1 MMNLEIECL
10 VCSRELVRI
19 IVNSRIIPAFPI
31 LDNTVVVKVKPI
43 WDEHEH
49 LIFIKNILSQYKKL
63 TNKFILNKINND
75 PKIVIRS
82 RLVDNE
88 PVLNGFRIRYK
99 LNIKI
104 ETFLTALERNE
115 YYKNFKKRIINGDI
129 KILSPD

>member
-63 TNKFILNKINND
+63 TNRFILNKINND
-75 PKIVIRS
+75 PKILIRS

-115 YYKNFKKRIINGDI
+115 YYKNLKKRIINGDI